1 MESEELLKLLS
12 KQWCSLNDLM
22 KICKCGKNK
31 ALEVKKK
38 ILTKLL
44 EDDYIIPSR
53 DLPMKAV
60 VDYLKI
66 DIEYLVK
73 MSNLTK

>member
-1 MESEELLKLLS
+1 MDSKELLEILS

-22 KICKCGKNK
+22 KICKCGRNK
-31 ALEVKKK
+31 ALEVKNVIKN
-38 ILTKLL
+38 KLL
-44 EDDYIIPSR
+44 KDGYLLPSR

-66 DIEYLVK
+66 DLDYLVM
-73 MSNLTK
+73 MSNLNK

>member
-1 MESEELLKLLS
+1 MDNNELLKILS

-31 ALEVKKK
+31 ALIVKNK
-38 ILTKLL
+38 IKDQLL
-44 EDDYIIPSR
+44 EEGYLIPSR

-60 VDYLKI
+60 VDILKI
-66 DIEYLVK
+66 DIDYLKK
-73 MSNLTK
+73 MSE

>member
-1 MESEELLKLLS
+1 MDNNELLKILS

-31 ALEVKKK
+31 ALIVKNK
-38 ILTKLL
+38 IKDQLL
-44 EDDYIIPSR
+44 EEGYLIPSR

-60 VDYLKI
+60 VDILKI
-66 DIEYLVK
+66 DIDYLKK
-73 MSNLTK
+73 MAE

>member
-1 MESEELLKLLS
+1 MDTDELLKILS

-31 ALEVKKK
+31 ALIVKNK
-38 ILTKLL
+38 IKDQLL
-44 EDDYIIPSR
+44 EEGYLIPSR

-60 VDYLKI
+60 VDILKI
-66 DIEYLVK
+66 DIDYLKK
-73 MSNLTK
+73 MSE